1 MKKLLLIALGA
12 GLLAQPTHVSAQLVY
27 NGIPGSQ
34 EYLDFLHGSGVGYGG
49 VQVGPYTGQFSS
61 DIGQQFSIYCVD
73 YNHEAMDQLVN
84 VTALASTGLSNTR
97 IGSASGDAVA
107 WDKYRTAAYLSSL
120 FDTAPATGS
129 SWGPIHRAIW
139 AITSGQSQ
147 WDYYLS
153 DAYLGAGWETQAAN
167 FNTDGW
173 YVLSPTGQY
182 NGQEF
187 LMRTASVPEP
197 ATFVL
202 LATGLLLLAA
212 FSRGRLQS
220 MTREEAA

>member
-1 MKKLLLIALGA
+1 MKKLFLLALGA
-12 GLLAQPTHVSAQLVY
+12 VLVAQPSQASAQLLY
-27 NGIPGSQ
+27 NGIPSSQ

-49 VQVGPYTGQFSS
+49 VQVGPYVAQFSS

-84 VTALASTGLSNTR
+84 VTALASTGLTNTR

-107 WDKYRTAAYLSSL
+107 WDKYRTAAYLASL

-147 WDYYLS
+147 WDGYVTDILGS
-153 DAYLGAGWETQAAN
+153 DWAAATAS

-173 YVLSPTGQY
+173 YVLSPVSQPG
-182 NGQEF
+182 GQEF

-197 ATFVL
+197 ATFIL

-212 FSRGRLQS
+212 FSRGRLQR
-220 MTREEAA
+220 MTHEEAA